1 MFVRVFLNWLLHYV
15 LSKIPYFNMLSGV
28 WLLHAY
34 STLPHP
40 YSLSPVQASQRQYH
54 ENFVVLRDDRFW
66 LKHTWTIQAS
76 YGFLILFNSNNIIE
90 DIPKN
95 ITIASMILDEV
106 INKGILL
113 SRVFEVPK
121 TKPQV
126 MENNERLILFP
137 TSLLVDNIVDA
148 SDKSFCS
155 TSVNTKRLFGDENK
169 PCPIP
174 WRTHAIKRT

>member
-1 MFVRVFLNWLLHYV
+1 M
-15 LSKIPYFNMLSGV
+15 
-28 WLLHAY
+28 
-34 STLPHP
+34 
-40 YSLSPVQASQRQYH
+40 
-54 ENFVVLRDDRFW
+54 
-66 LKHTWTIQAS
+66 
-76 YGFLILFNSNNIIE
+76 IE
-90 DIPKN
+90 DNPKN
-95 ITIASMILDEV
+95 ITITSMILDEV

-155 TSVNTKRLFGDENK
+155 TSINTKRLFGDENK

-174 WRTHAIKRT
+174 

>member
-1 MFVRVFLNWLLHYV
+1 MHIRHYLIEI
-15 LSKIPYFNMLSGV
+15 LSR
-28 WLLHAY
+28 
-34 STLPHP
+34 
-40 YSLSPVQASQRQYH
+40 PVQTSKWQYH
-54 ENFVVLRDDRFW
+54 ENFMALCGDWFW
-66 LKHTWTIQAS
+66 LKHTWTIQAA
-76 YGFLILFNSNNIIE
+76 YGFLTLFNSNRMIE
-90 DIPKN
+90 DNPKN
-95 ITIASMILDEV
+95 ITIVSMILDEV

-121 TKPQV
+121 IKPQV

-137 TSLLVDNIVDA
+137 TSLLVDSIVDA
-148 SDKSFCS
+148 SDKSFWS

>member
-1 MFVRVFLNWLLHYV
+1 MTKIVLHTNCFLIMFVLVVFLSWLLPYV
-15 LSKIPYFNMLSGV
+15 LSKIPYVKTFSGV
-28 WLLHAY
+28 
-34 STLPHP
+34 
-40 YSLSPVQASQRQYH
+40 
-54 ENFVVLRDDRFW
+54 W

-95 ITIASMILDEV
+95 ITIISMILDEV

-113 SRVFEVPK
+113 SREFEAPK

-126 MENNERLILFP
+126 MENSERLILFP

-148 SDKSFCS
+148 SDKSFWS

-169 PCPIP
+169 PWPIP